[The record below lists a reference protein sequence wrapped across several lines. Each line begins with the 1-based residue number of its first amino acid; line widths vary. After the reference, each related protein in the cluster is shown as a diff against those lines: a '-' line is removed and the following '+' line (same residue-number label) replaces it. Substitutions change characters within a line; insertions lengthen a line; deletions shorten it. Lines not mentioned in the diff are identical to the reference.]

1 MGSTENC
8 SVCDAVRSV
17 PGRSPFLVPQKL
29 TRSPDQTPTRS
40 RRSEWAGR
48 KARCCRAGF
57 PCRQAS
63 PCVGADARIGP
74 PSALAVS
81 CRFRIA
87 AHSQPQCRTGVHA
100 RRKSLAVSQRLA
112 VKIPACPR
120 PVPIVA
126 PFPGGQNHPPYSARH
141 TGAAEPKNG
150 VTRTPPP
157 TPQPLPKNPLSIC
170 ATLQFLPSRSF
181 LPSGRLTFSS

>member
-8 SVCDAVRSV
+8 SVFDAVRFV

-57 PCRQAS
+57 PCRQAL
-63 PCVGADARIGP
+63 PCVGADAYIDP
-74 PSALAVS
+74 PASLAAGWLLSVTS
-81 CRFRIA
+81 R
-87 AHSQPQCRTGVHA
+87 SQPQCRAGVHA

-112 VKIPACPR
+112 VEIPACP

-126 PFPGGQNHPPYSARH
+126 PFPGGPNHPPYSARH

-150 VTRTPPP
+150 VPRTPPP
-157 TPQPLPKNPLSIC
+157 APQPLPKNSLPIC

-181 LPSGRLTFSS
+181 LPSERLTFSS

>member
-57 PCRQAS
+57 PCRQAP

-74 PSALAVS
+74 PSALAVG
-81 CRFRIA
+81 CLFRIA
-87 AHSQPQCRTGVHA
+87 AHSQPQCRAGLHT
-100 RRKSLAVSQRLA
+100 RRLRF
-112 VKIPACPR
+112 PAPQGLPGEMPAWLR
-120 PVPIVA
+120 HVPIV
-126 PFPGGQNHPPYSARH
+126 
-141 TGAAEPKNG
+141 
-150 VTRTPPP
+150 TRSPPP
-157 TPQPLPKNPLSIC
+157 RFPSKKSPLYLCNPPIFALPPFFAVRTIDFFRLIYYSI
-170 ATLQFLPSRSF
+170 
-181 LPSGRLTFSS
+181 

>member
-57 PCRQAS
+57 PCRQAL
-63 PCVGADARIGP
+63 PCVGADAYIDP
-74 PSALAVS
+74 PASLAAGWLLSVTS
-81 CRFRIA
+81 R
-87 AHSQPQCRTGVHA
+87 SQPQCRAGVHA

-112 VKIPACPR
+112 VEIPACP

-126 PFPGGQNHPPYSARH
+126 PFPPGAAHPPH
-141 TGAAEPKNG
+141 
-150 VTRTPPP
+150 TPPP
-157 TPQPLPKNPLSIC
+157 AGGPAPQTGGPRRPPPPPKALRYHS
-170 ATLQFLPSRSF
+170 ALRS
-181 LPSGRLTFSS
+181 